1 MLLASAT
8 RCPGNGDIVVTR
20 TIVIT
25 GAAGGLG
32 SSTVRRLAESGWR
45 VFAADLDSPAL
56 HALASDR
63 VVPIAVD
70 VTDEASVAAMA
81 KRVSAET
88 SGLDAVVNFA
98 GVLGVGP
105 LVEIEPAD
113 FRRVID
119 VNVVG
124 GFLVNRAL
132 FPLVAAA
139 KGRIVLLSSE
149 TGWQTAM
156 PFNGPYAISKHA
168 VEAYGDALRRELAML
183 DVDVV
188 KIQPGAFKTGMVAS
202 IMDRFDALADRSE
215 HYSRVLRLAQKRIP
229 PEERRAGDPDDL
241 AALIEKVLTV
251 RRPRPAYRIHTNPQA
266 AALNALPTRVVDRL
280 LLTAFRQAARRNG
293 G

>member
-1 MLLASAT
+1 MS
-8 RCPGNGDIVVTR
+8 DR
-20 TIVIT
+20 TVVIT

-32 SSTVRRLAESGWR
+32 SATVRRLAGNGWH

-56 HALASDR
+56 RAMASDR
-63 VVPIAVD
+63 VAPISVD
-70 VTDEASVAAMA
+70 VTEEASVAVLAD
-81 KRVSAET
+81 RVSAET
-88 SGLDAVVNFA
+88 SSLDAVVNFA
-98 GVLGVGP
+98 GILGIGP
-105 LVEIEPAD
+105 LVEIDAAD

-119 VNVVG
+119 VNLVG

-132 FPLVAAA
+132 FPMLAHA

-202 IMDRFDALADRSE
+202 IMGRFATLADRST
-215 HYSRVLRLAQKRIP
+215 HYEPVLRLAQKRIP
-229 PEERRAGDPDDL
+229 QEERRAGNPDDL
-241 AALIEKVLTV
+241 AALIDKVLTV

-280 LLTAFRQAARRNG
+280 LLTAFRRTNR
-293 G
+293 